1 MTRKVL
7 LLLPG
12 DGIGPEVVAQAER
25 VLLAVD
31 ATQGSGLQLL
41 RGRVGGAALDVD
53 GCPLP
58 MQTLEAV
65 RGCDAVLLGAVGG
78 PAWADVPRELRP
90 EQGLLALRREL
101 GLYINLRPAF
111 LYPELVECSP
121 LRDAAGLDLVLVREL
136 AGGLY
141 YGEPRGIRTVAGGR
155 EGYNTLRYHERE
167 IERVAEYAFAL
178 ARQRRG
184 RLCSVDKANVLETME
199 LWREV
204 CGRVG
209 LRYPDVALEHLYVD
223 NAAMQMVL
231 DPRRFDVMLAD
242 NLFGDVLSDLAGAL
256 CGSIGLLPSASLGG
270 QAGLYEPVH
279 GSAPDIAGQDRANPL
294 ACILSAA
301 LLLRHSLG
309 NETLALQV
317 EAAVQGVLRDG
328 LLPVELGGN
337 LGTAAMGD
345 AVLERLC
352 AG

>member
-1 MTRKVL
+1 MTRRVL

-25 VLLAVD
+25 VLLAV
-31 ATQGSGLQLL
+31 AAGSGLQLL

-58 MQTLEAV
+58 MQTLEAA

-78 PAWADVPRELRP
+78 PAWADAPRELRP
-90 EQGLLALRREL
+90 ERGLLALRQEL

-111 LYPELVECSP
+111 LYPELVEHSP

-141 YGEPRGIRTVAGGR
+141 YGEPRGIRTVDGGR

-184 RLCSVDKANVLETME
+184 KVCSVDKANVLETME

-204 CGRVG
+204 CGQVA

-231 DPRRFDVMLAD
+231 DPRRFDVLLTD

-270 QAGLYEPVH
+270 RAGLYEPVH

-294 ACILSAA
+294 ACILSVA
-301 LLLRHSLG
+301 LLLRHSLAD
-309 NETLALQV
+309 ETGALRV
-317 EAAVQGVLRDG
+317 ETAVQGVLRDG
-328 LLPVELGGN
+328 LLPVELGGS
-337 LGTAAMGD
+337 LGTTAIGD